1 MPIKITWHCRLLT
14 GLLALSL
21 AACEPAAPR
30 FHAEGKPPLLS
41 DWNIVQ
47 IEGNELVA
55 NAESLVFAPAN
66 TLFSDHAQKYRSLWL
81 PEGSMLTDGDGEGAW
96 DYPVGTILSKT
107 FYYPR
112 DGDALAALPPVSL
125 QRLDLTRHRLLETRL
140 LVRRETGWQALP
152 YVWNEAQD
160 EATLRVAGA
169 SFDLSLRED
178 DALRDFSYF
187 VPNENQ
193 CAGCHV
199 KKHPDGGME
208 PLGAIASQLQDA
220 IPALLARGWLQ
231 ASQEPAPVVS
241 WHDEAADPAERA
253 LAYLNMNCGHCHNP
267 DGPADTSALILDGN
281 HRSAAQLGVC
291 KPPVAAGGGAGDLLY
306 GIVPGVPERS
316 ILVYRMR
323 STEPDEMMPEL
334 GRSLVH
340 DEGVALVADWIDSLS
355 GNCE

>member
-1 MPIKITWHCRLLT
+1 M
-14 GLLALSL
+14 L
-21 AACEPAAPR
+21 AACGPDAPQ
-30 FHAEGKPPLLS
+30 FHEEGKPPLLS
-41 DWNIVQ
+41 DWNIVRVV
-47 IEGNELVA
+47 GDELVA
-55 NAESLVFAPAN
+55 NAESVVFAPAN

-81 PEGSMLTDGDGEGAW
+81 PAGSTLSEAEGGW

-107 FYYPR
+107 FYYPS
-112 DGDALAALPPVSL
+112 DEGALAALPPL
-125 QRLDLTRHRLLETRL
+125 APERIDLASHRLLETRL
-140 LVRRETGWQALP
+140 LVRRAAGWQALP

-169 SFDLSLRED
+169 SFELSLRED
-178 DALRDFSYF
+178 GALQEFSYF

-199 KKHPDGGME
+199 TEHPDGGME
-208 PLGAIASQLQDA
+208 PLGAIASQLGSA
-220 IPALLARGWLQ
+220 IPELVARGWL
-231 ASQEPAPVVS
+231 PATADGTPVVS
-241 WHDEAADPAERA
+241 WHDEAAAPAERA

-267 DGPADTSALILDGN
+267 DGPADTSALILDGS
-281 HRSAAQLGVC
+281 HLSAAQLGIC

-306 GIVPGVPERS
+306 GIVPGAPERS

-340 DEGVALVADWIDSLS
+340 DEGVTLVSEWIASLS
-355 GNCE
+355 GSCE